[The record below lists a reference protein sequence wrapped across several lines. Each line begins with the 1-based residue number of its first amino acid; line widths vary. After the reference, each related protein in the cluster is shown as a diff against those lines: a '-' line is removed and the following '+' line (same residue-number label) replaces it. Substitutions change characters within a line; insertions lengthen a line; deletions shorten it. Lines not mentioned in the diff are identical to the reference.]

1 MSCLLALLNHV
12 SNGRFGESRACNKA
26 KQLKESASNTF
37 GISVAT
43 DVFKLQMKLLLE
55 QIESM
60 MIEISHRQE
69 HFLTTIIH
77 RD

>member
-1 MSCLLALLNHV
+1 M
-12 SNGRFGESRACNKA
+12 
-26 KQLKESASNTF
+26 KESASNTF